1 MLHFPGNLDFY
12 DTIEINFWD
21 SIFPYSTM
29 LKMSNFAMFLGKYN
43 FFDCTYK
50 NMLTSIL
57 TIRLLFVFLGFIIRT
72 VLINTNVKFEP
83 DTSGFEL
90 VLLNVI
96 DLLLESINA
105 IPRVE
110 SKLFASEENTT
121 RKTKSTLKVT
131 IDVNLLT
138 DVKDS
143 LRKFIHTQMQGP
155 TNHMKM
161 FDFYQFLVT
170 QECDSAIEEFLE
182 KETAFDRF
190 IGKVEEYKEY
200 YQDLQYKF
208 IRQVQCG
215 IFELHLEDILRK
227 LAKR

>member
-1 MLHFPGNLDFY
+1 MLASMVIILCFIVVVYCNL
-12 DTIEINFWD
+12 
-21 SIFPYSTM
+21 
-29 LKMSNFAMFLGKYN
+29 
-43 FFDCTYK
+43 
-50 NMLTSIL
+50 
-57 TIRLLFVFLGFIIRT
+57 LGFIIRT

-83 DTSGFEL
+83 DANGFEL

-96 DLLLESINA
+96 DLMLESINA

-121 RKTKSTLKVT
+121 RKTKATLKVT
-131 IDVNLLT
+131 IDVSQLT
-138 DVKDS
+138 DVKNS
-143 LRKFIHTQMQGP
+143 LRKFIHTEMHAP

-170 QECDSAIEEFLE
+170 QECDSVIEEFLA

-208 IRQVQCG
+208 SRVVQCG
-215 IFELHLEDILRK
+215 VFELHLDDILRK